1 MRCFA
6 DRLKNFYFTENW
18 PNEKI
23 RANPLEIADAGFYYL
38 LNKDRVKC
46 WYCNSG
52 LQNWDKFDFPW
63 EEHAK
68 FFPKCAFL
76 LKSKG
81 LEFVKNFV
89 KKCPKLKRTTLPNPA
104 AIDIEDNLVFLKSVP
119 VPIAKKLILSPFFD
133 PRKNTE
139 REEKIQKEMTN
150 GKNVEMARILGF
162 QEEKIRHVLEQI
174 FQKND
179 KKFPTF
185 HDKMDALMK
194 AADFSKSNMNL
205 EQTRRVLME
214 EKMRKVC
221 QKKKVVFWKFHVA
234 I

>member
-1 MRCFA
+1 M
-6 DRLKNFYFTENW
+6 
-18 PNEKI
+18 
-23 RANPLEIADAGFYYL
+23 
-38 LNKDRVKC
+38 
-46 WYCNSG
+46 
-52 LQNWDKFDFPW
+52 
-63 EEHAK
+63 
-68 FFPKCAFL
+68 
-76 LKSKG
+76 
-81 LEFVKNFV
+81 
-89 KKCPKLKRTTLPNPA
+89 KKCPKLKQPTLPNPA
-104 AIDIEDNLVFLKSVP
+104 AINIEDDLVFLKSVP

-179 KKFPTF
+179 EKFPTF

-194 AADFSKSNMNL
+194 AADFFKSNMNL

-221 QKKKVVFWKFHVA
+221 QKKKFEF
-234 I
+234 